1 MKHLNL
7 VLCAL
12 LLAPVTLHSAAP
24 RDLARWERSLVTLEI
39 NRQGYNYIQP
49 WTRRSQSTQ
58 KSGVVIGP
66 RSILTTAEQLNDL
79 LLARVQKGGRGRW
92 YSAKLEWIDY
102 HANLALLT
110 SDDDEFWQG
119 LRPASLMTKIPLSGE
134 ARVLRWREGKI
145 EARKLEINRAR
156 VETGRQT
163 FIDIMHLELN
173 GEVPGVGFGEPVID
187 GSRIIGLMEA
197 SAGSGGLAVPAPFIK
212 SVMDARAKDA
222 YPGLGFFNFYWQRA
236 ENPETLLAL
245 KMEQTDH
252 GVIVIQPLA
261 KIGEESILKPKDVI
275 LEIDGFEIGPEGD
288 YQDPIYGRTMLEAL
302 ATRGGRWAGDRVPM
316 TIWRDGQRMKI
327 DYILPKAEFV
337 DELIPDKVFDQPP
350 EYLIAGGFV
359 FQPLTVPYLESWGG
373 DWERRAPFRLAYLKQ
388 AIPTEKQEAL
398 VVLSVVLPDPYN
410 LGYQSIRGLLV
421 REINGRKIVRL
432 PDIEAALQEPRD
444 GFHIIEFARGD
455 SPSKIVLDAGDLSAA
470 TARVLQRYG
479 IDQDRL
485 ILGDRN

>member
-1 MKHLNL
+1 MKPLNL
-7 VLCAL
+7 LLCAL
-12 LLAPVTLHSAAP
+12 LLAPVTLQSAAP
-24 RDLARWERSLVTLEI
+24 RELARWERSLVTLEI
-39 NRQGYNYIQP
+39 NSQGYNYIQP

-92 YSAKLEWIDY
+92 YPAQLEWIDY

-197 SAGSGGLAVPAPFIK
+197 SAGAGGLAVPAPFIK
-212 SVMDARAKDA
+212 TVMDARAKGD
-222 YPGLGFFNFYWQRA
+222 YRGLGFFNFYWQRA
-236 ENPETLLAL
+236 ENPETLKAL

-261 KIGEESILKPKDVI
+261 KIGEESILKAKDVI

-302 ATRGGRWAGDRVPM
+302 ATRGRWAGDGVPM
-316 TIWRDGQRMKI
+316 TIWRDGRQMKLE
-327 DYILPKAEFV
+327 YKLAKAEFT
-337 DELIPDKVFDQPP
+337 DEMIPDKVFDQPP

-373 DWERRAPFRLAYLKQ
+373 DWQRRAPFRLAYLKQ

-398 VVLSVVLPDPYN
+398 VVLSVVLPDPFN

-432 PDIEAALQEPRD
+432 PDIEAALQEQRD

-455 SPSKIVLDAGDLSAA
+455 SPSKIVVDAGDLAAA

-479 IDQDRL
+479 IEQDRL
-485 ILGDRN
+485 ILGNRN

>member
-1 MKHLNL
+1 MKPLNL
-7 VLCAL
+7 LLCAL
-12 LLAPVTLHSAAP
+12 LLAPVTVLPAASS
-24 RDLARWERSLVTLEI
+24 DLARWERSLVTLEI
-39 NRQGYNYIQP
+39 NSQGYNYIQP
-49 WTRRSQSTQ
+49 WTRRSQTIQ

-79 LLARVQKGGRGRW
+79 LLARVQKGGRGKW
-92 YSAKLEWIDY
+92 YPAQLEWIDY

-110 SDDDEFWQG
+110 ADDDEFWQG
-119 LRPASLMTKIPLSGE
+119 LRPASLLTKIPLSGE

-145 EARKLEINRAR
+145 EARKMEINRAGI
-156 VETGRQT
+156 ETGRQT

-212 SVMDARAKDA
+212 SVLDARAKNA

-236 ENPETLLAL
+236 ENPETLKAL
-245 KMEQTDH
+245 KMDQTDH
-252 GVIVIQPLA
+252 GVIVIQSLA
-261 KIGEESILKPKDVI
+261 KIGEQSILKARDVI

-302 ATRGGRWAGDRVPM
+302 ATRGRWAGDGVPM
-316 TIWRDGQRMKI
+316 TIWRDGQRLKL
-327 DYILPKAEFV
+327 DYKLPKAEFT

-350 EYLIAGGFV
+350 EYLITGGFV

-373 DWERRAPFRLAYLKQ
+373 DWQRRAPFRLGYLKQ

-421 REINGRKIVRL
+421 RAINGRKIVRL
-432 PDIEAALQEPRD
+432 PDIEAALKEPQD
-444 GFHIIEFARGD
+444 GFHVIEFARGD
-455 SPSKIVLDAGDLSAA
+455 SPGKIVLDAGDLSAA

-479 IDQDRL
+479 IEQDRL
-485 ILGDRN
+485 ILSDRN

>member
-1 MKHLNL
+1 MKPLNL
-7 VLCAL
+7 MLCAL
-12 LLAPVTLHSAAP
+12 LLAPVTLLPAASG
-24 RDLARWERSLVTLEI
+24 DLARWERSLVTLEV
-39 NRQGYNYIQP
+39 NSQGYNYIQP

-92 YSAKLEWIDY
+92 YPAQLEWIDY

-110 SDDDEFWQG
+110 SDDEEFWQG
-119 LRPASLMTKIPLSGE
+119 LRPASLMTKIPLSGD

-145 EARKLEINRAR
+145 EARKMEINRAR
-156 VETGRQT
+156 IETGRQT

-187 GSRIIGLMEA
+187 GSRIIGIMEA
-197 SAGSGGLAVPAPFIK
+197 PAGSGGLAVPAPFIK
-212 SVMDARAKDA
+212 SVLDARAKDD
-222 YPGLGFFNFYWQRA
+222 YRGLGFFNFYWQRA
-236 ENPETLLAL
+236 ENPETLKAL

-261 KIGEESILKPKDVI
+261 KIGEESILKARDVI

-302 ATRGGRWAGDRVPM
+302 ATRGRWAGDGVPM
-316 TIWRDGQRMKI
+316 TIWRDGRQMEIEYK
-327 DYILPKAEFV
+327 LPKAEFT
-337 DELIPDKVFDQPP
+337 DEMIPDKVFDQPP

-373 DWERRAPFRLAYLKQ
+373 DWQRRAPFRLAYLKQ

-432 PDIEAALQEPRD
+432 PDIEAALKEPRD

-455 SPSKIVLDAGDLSAA
+455 SPGKIVLDAGDLSAA

-485 ILGDRN
+485 ILGDSN